1 MAATQDARAA
11 GKTRT
16 VVLLLS
22 IVAMF
27 FVGIFVRR
35 WLWA

>member
-1 MAATQDARAA
+1 MAATRDTRAA

-22 IVAMF
+22 IVAVF
-27 FVGIFVRR
+27 FVGIVVRR